1 MITSTSNAKVKYLVN
16 LKKKRKERDRENVFL
31 VEGIRMFR
39 EVPADK
45 LKEVYEPILKQEG
58 VIGIN
63 IGTRADSITD
73 ECLEYLEDFDDFE
86 GFEDFEDFDDFVQEI
101 WDFNYITG
109 ITDPIHVWV
118 QHLKNQDTFMTFSSL
133 NNGKFV
139 PYFNKSLEVNL
150 EFVEIAAE
158 NDKAL

>member
-1 MITSTSNAKVKYLVN
+1 MPKMYNIIKNTTLDNSFEFSMSLRYGEPLDTKTIRR
-16 LKKKRKERDRENVFL
+16 LKTYCKPTV
-31 VEGIRMFR
+31 
-39 EVPADK
+39 
-45 LKEVYEPILKQEG
+45 
-58 VIGIN
+58 
-63 IGTRADSITD
+63 
-73 ECLEYLEDFDDFE
+73 
-86 GFEDFEDFDDFVQEI
+86 EDFDDFVQEI

-158 NDKAL
+158 NDGNSLK